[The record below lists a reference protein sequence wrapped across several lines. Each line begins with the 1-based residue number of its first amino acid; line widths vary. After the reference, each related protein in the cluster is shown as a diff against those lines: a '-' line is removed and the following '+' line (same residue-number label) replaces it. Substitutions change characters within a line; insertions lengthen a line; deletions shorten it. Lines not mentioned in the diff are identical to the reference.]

1 MSRFDQ
7 VNYGQGQP
15 DPDQEKLKPIFRAA
29 ELERRQ
35 ARRKMMLNAAALDN
49 EPLTPEE
56 VKTDEA
62 IKDSLTRMSLEW
74 EKQTTPGY
82 WRRLW
87 AALRGK

>member
-15 DPDQEKLKPIFRAA
+15 DPDQEKLKPLFRAA
-29 ELERRQ
+29 ELQRREERR
-35 ARRKMMLNAAALDN
+35 KIMLNAAALEN
-49 EPLTPEE
+49 EPLTREE
-56 VKTDEA
+56 VKMDEA
-62 IKDSLTRMSLEW
+62 IKVSLTRMQLEY